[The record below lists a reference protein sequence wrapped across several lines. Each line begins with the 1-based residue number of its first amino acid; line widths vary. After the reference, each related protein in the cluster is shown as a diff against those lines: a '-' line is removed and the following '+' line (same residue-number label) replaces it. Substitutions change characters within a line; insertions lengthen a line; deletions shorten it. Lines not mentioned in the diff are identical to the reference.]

1 MLVAELEK
9 AYAMKLKAGEAA
21 SPELSAIMVD
31 YYPRKL
37 EVFGIPKPKELQTV
51 IQGDIP
57 LHELRYLIEDMADTM
72 KLGGRNN
79 IYALGGNPGRSSM
92 GGPRHNRLRTENPA
106 ELFTGPK
113 TAYEMVG
120 EYWVRIARGDRF
132 DFTKTKAGSDV
143 WFSKPPP
150 GAHASKVNKY
160 NSLDPIEF
168 NADTLK
174 RIMATKTTIKK
185 ADIARDA
192 AKDYPILSKIDEKFP
207 KLGLRGSRRIQSEG
221 TNVREVTISG
231 KKYILYHVVSG
242 SDNPMLA
249 STPAAILLNP
259 RTGTSRILAF
269 DELDLLGG
277 ASRAILNTGL
287 PKGFVTVNSG
297 SFTYSNDILK
307 QVGIKPVKDK
317 KPLAKTEK
325 PEIDEPVGKM
335 IKEVSAVPERL
346 WSGSIPAMTSTED
359 KRKWRRFENR

>member
-1 MLVAELEK
+1 
-9 AYAMKLKAGEAA
+9 
-21 SPELSAIMVD
+21 MVD

-57 LHELRYLIEDMADTM
+57 LQELRYLIEDMAKTM
-72 KLGGRNN
+72 NLADKNN

-92 GGPRHNRLRTENPA
+92 GGPKNNRLKTENPA
-106 ELFTGPK
+106 ELFIGPK

-120 EYWVRIARGDRF
+120 EFWVRIARGERF
-132 DFTKTKAGSDV
+132 DFTKTKPGSNV
-143 WFSKPPP
+143 WFPKPPP

-174 RIMATKTTIKK
+174 RIMDSKSKIKR
-185 ADIARDA
+185 ADIARES
-192 AKDYPILSKIDEKFP
+192 AKEHPILSRFGFK
-207 KLGLRGSRRIQSEG
+207 GTRRIQSEG
-221 TNVREVTISG
+221 TDVREVSISG

-269 DELDLLGG
+269 DELDLLSGSTRKIFDTG
-277 ASRAILNTGL
+277 FSR
-287 PKGFVTVNSG
+287 GFVTVNSG
-297 SFTYSNDILK
+297 SFTYSDDILK
-307 QVGIKPVKDK
+307 QVGIKKRGKDEKIVKTKTPDIDQHIDDMLNTSAA
-317 KPLAKTEK
+317 PELAQ
-325 PEIDEPVGKM
+325 
-335 IKEVSAVPERL
+335 
-346 WSGSIPAMTSTED
+346 SGTIPALTSTKK
-359 KRKWRRFENR
+359 KRNENR